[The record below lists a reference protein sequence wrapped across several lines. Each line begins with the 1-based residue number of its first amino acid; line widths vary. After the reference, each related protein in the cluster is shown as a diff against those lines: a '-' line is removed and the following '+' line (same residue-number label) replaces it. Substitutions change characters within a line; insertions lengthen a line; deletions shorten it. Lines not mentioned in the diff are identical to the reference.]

1 MLRRAAAPLLR
12 STLRRF
18 PAATIVGP
26 RQCGK
31 TTLAREIGGEYF
43 DLEQE
48 ADRVRLDLEWPRLTA
63 GRTRVILDEAQ
74 THPAVFPRLRAA
86 IDADRSRNGRFLLL
100 GSVSPTLM
108 RSVSES
114 LAGRM
119 AVLELTPFLWGELK
133 ARPMRSRLWLTG
145 GFPDGGVRR
154 PASFPQWASSYL
166 RLMTERDL
174 PALGIPCTPQVTQK
188 LLRMLAALDGQQ
200 WNASELGRSLGLNY
214 QTATRYVD
222 FIEGAFLL
230 RRLPA
235 FHANLSKRLVKA
247 PKIHWRDTGLLHAT
261 LGIASED
268 DLLHHP
274 AVGASWESF
283 VIEQALGLLSALG
296 VQHTAHHFR
305 TSDGYEIDLVIESGR
320 ERWAVEIKL
329 TSDPSPHDLARLEKS
344 ASMIGATRTIL
355 VSRVE
360 TDAGDK
366 KRLSCGL
373 ERFLREVATLAKPR
387 AAVRGGASGR

>member
-1 MLRRAAAPLLR
+1 MLRRTAAALLR

-48 ADRVRLDLEWPRLTA
+48 SDRVRLDLEWARLMA
-63 GRTRVILDEAQ
+63 GRSRVILDEAQ

-86 IDADRSRNGRFLLL
+86 IDADRARNGRFILL
-100 GSVSPTLM
+100 GSVSPALM

-119 AVLELTPFLWGELK
+119 AVIELTPFLWTELA

-154 PASFPQWASSYL
+154 PASFPQWANSYL
-166 RLMTERDL
+166 RLITERDL

-188 LLRMLAALDGQQ
+188 LLRMMAALNGQQ
-200 WNASELGRSLGLNY
+200 WNASELGRSMGLNY
-214 QTATRYVD
+214 QTVARYVD

-261 LGIASED
+261 LGIDSD
-268 DLLHHP
+268 DALRHHP

-283 VIEQALGLLSALG
+283 VVEQALGTLAVLG
-296 VQHTAHHFR
+296 VPHSAFHFR
-305 TSDGYEIDLVIESGR
+305 TSDGFELDLVIESGR

-329 TSDPSPHDLARLEKS
+329 TSDPSPHDLARLEKC
-344 ASMIGATRTIL
+344 ASMVSATRAIL
-355 VSRVE
+355 VSQVT
-360 TDAGDK
+360 TDAGDRH
-366 KRLSCGL
+366 RLSCGIA
-373 ERFLREVATLAKPR
+373 RFLRELASLGGSRRSPR
-387 AAVRGGASGR
+387 ARAAE

>member
-1 MLRRAAAPLLR
+1 M
-12 STLRRF
+12 LRRF
-18 PAATIVGP
+18 PAVTLVGP

-48 ADRVRLDLEWPRLTA
+48 SDRVRLDLEWTRLVA

-86 IDADRSRNGRFLLL
+86 IDADRSRNGRFILL
-100 GSVSPTLM
+100 GAVSPALM

-119 AVLELTPFLWGELK
+119 AVIELTPFLWNELA
-133 ARPMRSRLWLTG
+133 ARPMRSRLWLMG

-154 PASFPQWASSYL
+154 PAAFPQWANSYL
-166 RLMTERDL
+166 RLITERDL

-188 LLRMLAALDGQQ
+188 LLRMMAALNGQQ
-200 WNASELGRSLGLNY
+200 WNASELGRSMGVNY
-214 QTATRYVD
+214 QTVTRYVD

-261 LGIASED
+261 LGIDSD
-268 DLLHHP
+268 DALRHHP

-283 VIEQALGLLSALG
+283 VVEQALGMLAALG
-296 VQHTAHHFR
+296 VPHSAFHFR
-305 TSDGYEIDLVIESGR
+305 TSDGYELDLVLESGR

-329 TSDPSPHDLARLEKS
+329 TSDPSPHDLARLEKCAAMVS
-344 ASMIGATRTIL
+344 ATRAIL
-355 VSRVE
+355 VSQVAA
-360 TDAGDK
+360 DAGDK
-366 KRLSCGL
+366 HRLSCGID
-373 ERFLREVATLAKPR
+373 RFLREIASLAGSRGGPRGR
-387 AAVRGGASGR
+387 AAR

>member
-1 MLRRAAAPLLR
+1 MLRRASAPFLR

-18 PAATIVGP
+18 PAVTLVGP

-48 ADRVRLDLEWPRLTA
+48 SDRVRLDLEWTRLVA

-86 IDADRSRNGRFLLL
+86 IDADRARNGRFILL

-119 AVLELTPFLWGELK
+119 AVIELTPFLWNELA
-133 ARPMRSRLWLTG
+133 ARPMRSRLWLMG

-154 PASFPQWASSYL
+154 PASFPQWANSYL
-166 RLMTERDL
+166 RLITERDL

-188 LLRMLAALDGQQ
+188 LLRMMAALNGQQ
-200 WNASELGRSLGLNY
+200 WNASELGRSMGVNY
-214 QTATRYVD
+214 QTVTRYVD

-261 LGIASED
+261 LGIDSD
-268 DLLHHP
+268 DALRHHP

-283 VIEQALGLLSALG
+283 VVEQALGMLAALG
-296 VQHTAHHFR
+296 VPHSAFHFR
-305 TSDGYEIDLVIESGR
+305 TSDGYELDLVLESGR

-329 TSDPSPHDLARLEKS
+329 TSDPSPHDLARLEKCAAMVS
-344 ASMIGATRTIL
+344 ATRAIL
-355 VSRVE
+355 VSQVAA
-360 TDAGDK
+360 DAGDK
-366 KRLSCGL
+366 HRLSCGID
-373 ERFLREVATLAKPR
+373 RFLREIASLAGSRGGPRGR
-387 AAVRGGASGR
+387 AAR

>member
-1 MLRRAAAPLLR
+1 MLRRASAPFLR

-18 PAATIVGP
+18 PAVTLVGP

-48 ADRVRLDLEWPRLTA
+48 SDRVRLDLEWTRLVA

-86 IDADRSRNGRFLLL
+86 IDADRSRNGRFILL
-100 GSVSPTLM
+100 GAVSPALM

-119 AVLELTPFLWGELK
+119 AVIELTPFLWNELA
-133 ARPMRSRLWLTG
+133 ARPMRSRLWLMG
-145 GFPDGGVRR
+145 GFLDGGVRR
-154 PASFPQWASSYL
+154 PAAFPQWANSYL
-166 RLMTERDL
+166 RLITERDL

-188 LLRMLAALDGQQ
+188 LLRMMAALNGQQ
-200 WNASELGRSLGLNY
+200 WNASELGRSMGVNY
-214 QTATRYVD
+214 QTVTRYVD

-261 LGIASED
+261 LGIDSD
-268 DLLHHP
+268 DALRHHP

-283 VIEQALGLLSALG
+283 VVEQALGMLAALG
-296 VQHTAHHFR
+296 VPHSAFHFR
-305 TSDGYEIDLVIESGR
+305 TSDGYELDLVLESGR

-329 TSDPSPHDLARLEKS
+329 TSDPSPHDLARLEKCAAMVS
-344 ASMIGATRTIL
+344 ATRAIL
-355 VSRVE
+355 VSQVAA
-360 TDAGDK
+360 DAGDK
-366 KRLSCGL
+366 HRLSCGID
-373 ERFLREVATLAKPR
+373 RFLREIASLAGSRGGPRGR
-387 AAVRGGASGR
+387 AAR

>member
-1 MLRRAAAPLLR
+1 MLRRASAPLLR

-48 ADRVRLDLEWPRLTA
+48 SDRVRLDLEWTRLIA

-74 THPAVFPRLRAA
+74 TYPAVFPRLRAA
-86 IDADRSRNGRFLLL
+86 IDADRSRNGRFILL
-100 GSVSPTLM
+100 GSVSPALM
-108 RSVSES
+108 HSVSES

-119 AVLELTPFLWGELK
+119 AVIELTPFLWTELT
-133 ARPMRSRLWLTG
+133 ARPMRSRLWLMG

-154 PASFPQWASSYL
+154 PASFPQWANSYL
-166 RLMTERDL
+166 RLITERDL
-174 PALGIPCTPQVTQK
+174 PALGIPCKPQVTQK
-188 LLRMLAALDGQQ
+188 LLRMMAALNGQQ
-200 WNASELGRSLGLNY
+200 WNASELGRSMGVNY
-214 QTATRYVD
+214 QTVTRYVD

-235 FHANLSKRLVKA
+235 FHVNLSKRLVKA
-247 PKIHWRDTGLLHAT
+247 PKIHWCDTGLLHAT
-261 LGIASED
+261 LGIDSD
-268 DLLHHP
+268 DALRHHP

-283 VIEQALGLLSALG
+283 VVEQALGTLAALG
-296 VQHTAHHFR
+296 VPHSAVHFR
-305 TSDGYEIDLVIESGR
+305 TGDGYKLDLVIESGR
-320 ERWAVEIKL
+320 ERWAIDIKL
-329 TSDPSPHDLARLEKS
+329 TSDPSPHDLARLEKC
-344 ASMIGATRTIL
+344 ASMVSATRAIL
-355 VSRVE
+355 VSQVA

-366 KRLSCGL
+366 RRLSCGI
-373 ERFLREVATLAKPR
+373 ERFLGEIASLARLRDGSRRR
-387 AAVRGGASGR
+387 ANG

>member
-1 MLRRAAAPLLR
+1 VLRRASAPFLR

-18 PAATIVGP
+18 PAVTLVGP

-48 ADRVRLDLEWPRLTA
+48 SDRVRLDLEWTRLVA

-86 IDADRSRNGRFLLL
+86 IDADRSRNGRFILL
-100 GSVSPTLM
+100 GSVSPALM

-119 AVLELTPFLWGELK
+119 AVIELTPFLWNELA
-133 ARPMRSRLWLTG
+133 ARPMRSRLWLMG

-154 PASFPQWASSYL
+154 PAAFPQWANSYL
-166 RLMTERDL
+166 RLITERDL

-188 LLRMLAALDGQQ
+188 LLRMMAALNGQQ
-200 WNASELGRSLGLNY
+200 WNASELGRSMGVNY
-214 QTATRYVD
+214 QTVTRYVD

-261 LGIASED
+261 LGIDSD
-268 DLLHHP
+268 DALRHHP

-283 VIEQALGLLSALG
+283 VVEQALGMLAALG
-296 VQHTAHHFR
+296 VPHSAFHFR
-305 TSDGYEIDLVIESGR
+305 TSDGYELDLVLESGR

-329 TSDPSPHDLARLEKS
+329 TSDPSPHDLARLEKCAAMVS
-344 ASMIGATRTIL
+344 ATRAIL
-355 VSRVE
+355 VSQVAA
-360 TDAGDK
+360 DAGDK
-366 KRLSCGL
+366 HRLSCGID
-373 ERFLREVATLAKPR
+373 RFLREIASLAGSRGGPRGR
-387 AAVRGGASGR
+387 AAR

>member
-1 MLRRAAAPLLR
+1 VLRRASAPFLR

-18 PAATIVGP
+18 PAVTLVGP

-48 ADRVRLDLEWPRLTA
+48 SDRVRLDLEWTRLVA

-86 IDADRSRNGRFLLL
+86 IDADRSRNGRFILL
-100 GSVSPTLM
+100 GSVSPALM

-119 AVLELTPFLWGELK
+119 AVIELTPFLWNELA
-133 ARPMRSRLWLTG
+133 ARPMRSRLWLMG

-154 PASFPQWASSYL
+154 PAAFPQWANSYL
-166 RLMTERDL
+166 RLITERDL

-188 LLRMLAALDGQQ
+188 LLRMMAALNGQQ
-200 WNASELGRSLGLNY
+200 WNASELGRSMGVNY
-214 QTATRYVD
+214 QTVTRYVD

-247 PKIHWRDTGLLHAT
+247 PKIHWCDTGLLHAT
-261 LGIASED
+261 LGIDSD
-268 DLLHHP
+268 DALRHHP

-283 VIEQALGLLSALG
+283 VVEQALGMLAALG
-296 VQHTAHHFR
+296 VPHSAFHFR
-305 TSDGYEIDLVIESGR
+305 TSDGYELDLVLESGR

-329 TSDPSPHDLARLEKS
+329 TSDPSPHDLARLEKCAAMVS
-344 ASMIGATRTIL
+344 ATRAIL
-355 VSRVE
+355 VSQVAA
-360 TDAGDK
+360 DAGDK
-366 KRLSCGL
+366 HRLSCGID
-373 ERFLREVATLAKPR
+373 RFLREIASLAGSRGGPGGR
-387 AAVRGGASGR
+387 AAR

>member
-1 MLRRAAAPLLR
+1 MLRRASAPFLR

-18 PAATIVGP
+18 PAVTLVGP

-48 ADRVRLDLEWPRLTA
+48 SDRVRLDLEWTRLVA

-86 IDADRSRNGRFLLL
+86 IDADRARNGRFILL
-100 GSVSPTLM
+100 GAVSPALM

-119 AVLELTPFLWGELK
+119 AVIELTPFLWNELA
-133 ARPMRSRLWLTG
+133 ARPMRSRLWLMG

-154 PASFPQWASSYL
+154 PASFPQWANSYL
-166 RLMTERDL
+166 RLITERDL

-188 LLRMLAALDGQQ
+188 LLRMMAALNGQQ
-200 WNASELGRSLGLNY
+200 WNASELGRSMGVNY
-214 QTATRYVD
+214 QTVTRYVD

-261 LGIASED
+261 LGIDSD
-268 DLLHHP
+268 DALRHHP

-283 VIEQALGLLSALG
+283 VVEQALGMLAALG
-296 VQHTAHHFR
+296 VPHSAFHFR
-305 TSDGYEIDLVIESGR
+305 TSDGYELDLVLESGR

-329 TSDPSPHDLARLEKS
+329 TSDPSPHDLARLEKCAAMVS
-344 ASMIGATRTIL
+344 ATRAIL
-355 VSRVE
+355 VSQVAA
-360 TDAGDK
+360 DAGDK
-366 KRLSCGL
+366 HRLSCGID
-373 ERFLREVATLAKPR
+373 RFLREIASLAGSRGGPRGR
-387 AAVRGGASGR
+387 AAR

>member
-1 MLRRAAAPLLR
+1 M
-12 STLRRF
+12 LRRF
-18 PAATIVGP
+18 PAVTLVGP

-48 ADRVRLDLEWPRLTA
+48 SDRVRLDLEWTRLVA

-86 IDADRSRNGRFLLL
+86 IDADRSRNGRFILL
-100 GSVSPTLM
+100 GSVSPALM

-119 AVLELTPFLWGELK
+119 AVIELTPFLWNELA
-133 ARPMRSRLWLTG
+133 ARPMRSRLWLMG

-154 PASFPQWASSYL
+154 PAAFPQWANSYL
-166 RLMTERDL
+166 RLITERDL

-188 LLRMLAALDGQQ
+188 LLRMMAALNGQQ
-200 WNASELGRSLGLNY
+200 WNASELGRSMGVNY
-214 QTATRYVD
+214 QTVTRYVD

-247 PKIHWRDTGLLHAT
+247 PKIHWCDTGLLHAT
-261 LGIASED
+261 LGIDSD
-268 DLLHHP
+268 DALRHHP

-283 VIEQALGLLSALG
+283 VVEQALGMLAALG
-296 VQHTAHHFR
+296 VPHSAFHFR
-305 TSDGYEIDLVIESGR
+305 TSDGYELDLVLESGR

-329 TSDPSPHDLARLEKS
+329 TSDPSPHDLARLEKCAAMVS
-344 ASMIGATRTIL
+344 ATRAIL
-355 VSRVE
+355 VSQVAA
-360 TDAGDK
+360 DAGDK
-366 KRLSCGL
+366 HRLSCGID
-373 ERFLREVATLAKPR
+373 RFLREIASLAGSRGGPRGR
-387 AAVRGGASGR
+387 AAR

>member
-1 MLRRAAAPLLR
+1 VLRRASAPFLR

-18 PAATIVGP
+18 PAVTLVGP

-48 ADRVRLDLEWPRLTA
+48 SDRVRLDLEWTRLVA

-86 IDADRSRNGRFLLL
+86 IDADRARNGRFILL
-100 GSVSPTLM
+100 GAVSPTLM

-119 AVLELTPFLWGELK
+119 AVIELTPFLWNELA
-133 ARPMRSRLWLTG
+133 ARPMRSRLWLMG

-154 PASFPQWASSYL
+154 PASFPQWANSYL
-166 RLMTERDL
+166 RLITERDL

-188 LLRMLAALDGQQ
+188 LLRMMAALNGQQ
-200 WNASELGRSLGLNY
+200 WNASELGRSMGVNY
-214 QTATRYVD
+214 QTVTRYVD

-261 LGIASED
+261 LGIDSD
-268 DLLHHP
+268 DALRHHP

-283 VIEQALGLLSALG
+283 VVEQALGMLAALG
-296 VQHTAHHFR
+296 VPHSAFHFR
-305 TSDGYEIDLVIESGR
+305 TSDGYELDLVLESGR

-329 TSDPSPHDLARLEKS
+329 TSDPSPHDLARLEKCAAMVS
-344 ASMIGATRTIL
+344 ATRAIL
-355 VSRVE
+355 VSQVAA
-360 TDAGDK
+360 DAGDK
-366 KRLSCGL
+366 HRLSCGID
-373 ERFLREVATLAKPR
+373 RFLREIASLAGSRGGPRGR
-387 AAVRGGASGR
+387 AAR

>member
-1 MLRRAAAPLLR
+1 VLRRASAPFLR

-18 PAATIVGP
+18 PAVTLVGP

-48 ADRVRLDLEWPRLTA
+48 SDRVRLDLEWTRLVA

-86 IDADRSRNGRFLLL
+86 IDADRSRNGRFILL
-100 GSVSPTLM
+100 GAVSPALM

-119 AVLELTPFLWGELK
+119 AVIELTPFLWNELA
-133 ARPMRSRLWLTG
+133 ARPMRSRLWLMG

-154 PASFPQWASSYL
+154 PASFPQWANSYL
-166 RLMTERDL
+166 RLITERDL

-188 LLRMLAALDGQQ
+188 LLRMMAALNGQQ
-200 WNASELGRSLGLNY
+200 WNASELGRSMGVNY
-214 QTATRYVD
+214 QTVTRYVD

-261 LGIASED
+261 LGIDSD
-268 DLLHHP
+268 DALRHHP

-283 VIEQALGLLSALG
+283 VVEQALGMLAALG
-296 VQHTAHHFR
+296 VPHSAFHFR
-305 TSDGYEIDLVIESGR
+305 TSDGYELDLVLESGR

-329 TSDPSPHDLARLEKS
+329 TSDPSPHDLARLEKCAAMVS
-344 ASMIGATRTIL
+344 ATRAIL
-355 VSRVE
+355 VSQVAA
-360 TDAGDK
+360 DAGDK
-366 KRLSCGL
+366 HRLSCGID
-373 ERFLREVATLAKPR
+373 RFLREIASLAGSRGGPRGR
-387 AAVRGGASGR
+387 AAR

>member
-1 MLRRAAAPLLR
+1 VLRRASAPFLR

-18 PAATIVGP
+18 PAVTLVGP

-48 ADRVRLDLEWPRLTA
+48 SDRVRLDLEWTRLVA

-86 IDADRSRNGRFLLL
+86 IDADRSRNGRFILL
-100 GSVSPTLM
+100 GAVSPALM

-119 AVLELTPFLWGELK
+119 AVIELTPFLWNELA
-133 ARPMRSRLWLTG
+133 ARPMRSRLWLMG

-154 PASFPQWASSYL
+154 PAAFPQWANSYL
-166 RLMTERDL
+166 RLITERDL

-188 LLRMLAALDGQQ
+188 LLRMMAALNGQQ
-200 WNASELGRSLGLNY
+200 WNASELGRSMGVNY
-214 QTATRYVD
+214 QTVTRYVD

-261 LGIASED
+261 LGIDSD
-268 DLLHHP
+268 DALRHHP

-283 VIEQALGLLSALG
+283 VVEQALGMLAALG
-296 VQHTAHHFR
+296 VPHSAFHFR
-305 TSDGYEIDLVIESGR
+305 TSDGYELDLVLESGR

-329 TSDPSPHDLARLEKS
+329 TSDPSPHDLARLEKCAAMVS
-344 ASMIGATRTIL
+344 ATRAIL
-355 VSRVE
+355 VSQVAA
-360 TDAGDK
+360 DAGDK
-366 KRLSCGL
+366 HRLSCGID
-373 ERFLREVATLAKPR
+373 RFLREIASLAGSRGGPRGR
-387 AAVRGGASGR
+387 AAR

>member
-1 MLRRAAAPLLR
+1 VLRRASAPFLR

-18 PAATIVGP
+18 PAVTLVGP

-48 ADRVRLDLEWPRLTA
+48 SDRVRLDLEWTRLVA

-86 IDADRSRNGRFLLL
+86 IDADRARNGRFILL
-100 GSVSPTLM
+100 GAVSPTLM

-119 AVLELTPFLWGELK
+119 AVIELTPFLWNELA
-133 ARPMRSRLWLTG
+133 ARPMRSRLWLMG

-154 PASFPQWASSYL
+154 PAAFPQWANSYL
-166 RLMTERDL
+166 RLITERDL

-188 LLRMLAALDGQQ
+188 LLRMMAALNGQQ
-200 WNASELGRSLGLNY
+200 WNASELGRSMGVNY
-214 QTATRYVD
+214 QTVTRYVD

-261 LGIASED
+261 LGIDSD
-268 DLLHHP
+268 DALRHHP

-283 VIEQALGLLSALG
+283 VVEQALGMLAALG
-296 VQHTAHHFR
+296 VPHSAFHFR
-305 TSDGYEIDLVIESGR
+305 TSDGYELDLVLESGR

-329 TSDPSPHDLARLEKS
+329 TSDPSPHDLARLEKCAAMVS
-344 ASMIGATRTIL
+344 ATRAIL
-355 VSRVE
+355 VSQVAA
-360 TDAGDK
+360 DAGDK
-366 KRLSCGL
+366 HRLSCGID
-373 ERFLREVATLAKPR
+373 RFLREIASLAGSRGGPRGR
-387 AAVRGGASGR
+387 AAR